1 MNLHIKA
8 TNIEL
13 VPRLDEYIRKRAQS
27 LEKLI
32 SKEDT
37 SADLYVEVAKTTEH
51 HKSGD
56 VFRAEFN
63 LHVAGKNLFSKSEQS
78 DIYTA
83 IDIAKDDA
91 LDMLRS
97 HRGKQESRFR
107 RTARRFKEAIRARFA
122 R

>member
-8 TNIEL
+8 TNLEL
-13 VPRLDEYIRKRAQS
+13 VARLDEYIRKRAQS

-32 SKEDT
+32 PREDT

-56 VFRAEFN
+56 VFRAEFS
-63 LHVAGKNLFSKSEQS
+63 LHIAGKNIYAASEGG

-83 IDIAKDDA
+83 IDAAKDQA
-91 LDMLRS
+91 LYALRS

-107 RTARRFKEAIRARFA
+107 RAGRRLKDFMRNPFSR
-122 R
+122 

>member
-8 TNIEL
+8 TNLEL
-13 VPRLDEYIRKRAQS
+13 IPRLDDYIRKRAQS

-32 SKEDT
+32 PKEDT
-37 SADLYVEVAKTTEH
+37 SADLYVEVARTTEH

-63 LHVAGKNLFSKSEQS
+63 LHIAGKNIFTTFEGA
-78 DIYTA
+78 DIYAA
-83 IDIAKDDA
+83 IDLAKDEA
-91 LDMLRS
+91 VQVLRS

-107 RTARRFKEAIRARFA
+107 RAARRIKEMMRYPFSR
-122 R
+122 

>member
-8 TNIEL
+8 TNLEL
-13 VPRLDEYIRKRAQS
+13 VSRLDEYIRKRAQS
-27 LEKLI
+27 LDKLVPR
-32 SKEDT
+32 EDT

-56 VFRAEFN
+56 VFRAEFS
-63 LHVAGKNLFSKSEQS
+63 LHIAGKNIYAASEGG

-83 IDIAKDDA
+83 IDAAKDQA
-91 LDMLRS
+91 VYALRS

-107 RTARRFKEAIRARFA
+107 KAGRRLKDFMRNPFSR
-122 R
+122 